1 MVKMVVQEFMAPDKC
16 DITAAINPAITSP
29 TNPDGS
35 KFSTNVAN
43 NRSGLSRT
51 GNNFGATSAGNIMSR
66 GSKNFR

>member
-1 MVKMVVQEFMAPDKC
+1 MVVQEFIAPERW
-16 DITAAINPAITSP
+16 DITAAINPAITNP

-43 NRSGLSRT
+43 NKSGLSRS
-51 GNNFGATSAGNIMSR
+51 GNSLAATNAGNMINK